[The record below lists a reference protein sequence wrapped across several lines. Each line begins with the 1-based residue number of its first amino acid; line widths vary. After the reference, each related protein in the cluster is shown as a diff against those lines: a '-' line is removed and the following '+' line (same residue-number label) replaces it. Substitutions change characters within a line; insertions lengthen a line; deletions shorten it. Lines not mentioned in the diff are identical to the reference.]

1 MRPLACTADDF
12 LPSLWKYTHAVKGAR
27 VLSAAAEAPLIRSSR
42 AAAEID
48 SALDQYYALVD
59 SEARQAIKLDQ
70 EVPHEV
76 QQVLDK
82 ASGRR

>member
-1 MRPLACTADDF
+1 M
-12 LPSLWKYTHAVKGAR
+12 KGAR